1 MPILS
6 SCEESLTLQTT
17 SYDQLLVSWHHLT
30 SGAPVSSQTNLYICF
45 QKRWDPAH
53 WYTRGDLDLPVPTY
67 TPTHPRQWSCQRLGS
82 SLFERLI
89 PGSPSTDLSPRL
101 LPVSASTARRP
112 QPHRGSIRML
122 LLVTRSYY
130 IYDFPPARNM
140 KSPVIFISADI

>member
-17 SYDQLLVSWHHLT
+17 SYDQLLVSWHQLT

-89 PGSPSTDLSPRL
+89 PGSPSTDLSPRFSPSRL
-101 LPVSASTARRP
+101 QPPGGRSHIEVLSGYYCLSHGRITFTIFLRRE
-112 QPHRGSIRML
+112 I
-122 LLVTRSYY
+122 
-130 IYDFPPARNM
+130 
-140 KSPVIFISADI
+140 